1 MYMCIYKHLSA
12 TVSDGGWIFKHYPDA
27 PNVQN
32 SYLHGWLKLMVHAGN
47 CSICGGANR
56 IHKRISSS
64 SSNPIEK
71 YARQLGSCTHAG
83 AISNTRNI

>member
-1 MYMCIYKHLSA
+1 MYMYIYKHLSA

-47 CSICGGANR
+47 CSICGGAYR
-56 IHKRISSS
+56 IHKGTSSS
-64 SSNPIEK
+64 SFNHIEK
-71 YARQLGSCTHAG
+71 YARQLASRAHAG
-83 AISNTRNI
+83 AISITRNI